1 MRKKIS
7 QYVMLALR
15 INIILACRLLHN
27 DNKPKP
33 QCVAFGS
40 LVRPDIGPS
49 ERKTESTSLKMNS
62 GSFAAHLRNK

>member
-1 MRKKIS
+1 MYINVGLKIEITLS
-7 QYVMLALR
+7 C
-15 INIILACRLLHN
+15 ILLHN

-33 QCVAFGS
+33 QCVAFSS

-49 ERKTESTSLKMNS
+49 ERKTESTSSKMNS